1 MRKSSNSTQ
10 KVEVLKSELTKVR
23 QECLLATRQNDFRR
37 MAQLTVQAAEL
48 NKALRE
54 AAVVE

>member
-1 MRKSSNSTQ
+1 MRKSNSAQ
-10 KVEVLKSELTKVR
+10 KVEVIKSELTKVR
-23 QECLLATRQNDFRR
+23 QECLLATRQNDYRK

-54 AAVVE
+54 VAVVE